1 VVVLD
6 EHVVQITS
14 APAKIA
20 GGHLETKPITIME
33 LESGRV
39 AQLGEHLLCKQ
50 GVTGSNP
57 VTSTNFFS
65 DCKTLTEFL
74 ASPTPRFSC
83 TGVDPYSETVS

>member
-57 VTSTNFFS
+57 VTSTNHL
-65 DCKTLTEFL
+65 KINHL
-74 ASPTPRFSC
+74 RQSC
-83 TGVDPYSETVS
+83 FMVSVIFGIWEQ